1 MAERHMAIVALY
13 GPYKILAVELQP
25 PEPYLV
31 DCGDGDQF
39 FFPFLFVIGPSGLGA
54 RAGLMI
60 NKDTAAGPNGDC
72 RLKDLSNCLTAS
84 RELLKAIIHVLG
96 PCDRHFSAISLVFAL
111 HAEIYHASEHLVCLM
126 AEKRSDC
133 CETICRK
140 KRFSEQKETLNLEEK
155 RSIRCLI
162 QPIIKELQSEKI
174 LRKRTERIN
183 KELGLEFTKLK
194 DSLTKTSQELENER
208 RSREVAEKMCS
219 DLSREYAERK
229 AAVEEL
235 KRQFVKVQEEL
246 EDEREMLQIADEWRE
261 ERVQMKIY
269 EAKLE
274 FEEKSAVVDRLRN
287 ELEAFLTAKRTE
299 EPEADDEDGESQS
312 SGLHSIELHI
322 ERDNETETR
331 LNSLEEGRES
341 NYGDRAVQDDENYM
355 KGLWKH
361 MLSDSKD
368 AIAQCLA
375 PEEDEACEEE
385 SNVAEMVKAMRERVN
400 GEIVER
406 GGKMLQSIDCRN
418 STVFERTP
426 QTAPFNKQS
435 LLTIAELKSCTF
447 RSTADTLSFAL
458 FGISPTLGGQE
469 HDILSVPVGQ

>member
-1 MAERHMAIVALY
+1 MAERHVAIVALY
-13 GPYKILAVELQP
+13 GLYEILAVEFQP
-25 PEPYLV
+25 PEPYIV
-31 DCGDGDQF
+31 DYGSREGE
-39 FFPFLFVIGPSGLGA
+39 GEMGGGA
-54 RAGLMI
+54 RPGLMI

-140 KRFSEQKETLNLEEK
+140 NLEEK

-312 SGLHSIELHI
+312 S
-322 ERDNETETR
+322 
-331 LNSLEEGRES
+331 ES

-355 KGLWKH
+355 KGLWK
-361 MLSDSKD
+361 
-368 AIAQCLA
+368 
-375 PEEDEACEEE
+375 PCE
-385 SNVAEMVKAMRERVN
+385 
-400 GEIVER
+400 
-406 GGKMLQSIDCRN
+406 
-418 STVFERTP
+418 
-426 QTAPFNKQS
+426 
-435 LLTIAELKSCTF
+435 KS
-447 RSTADTLSFAL
+447 RMSRDDRRK
-458 FGISPTLGGQE
+458 GR
-469 HDILSVPVGQ
+469 

>member
-1 MAERHMAIVALY
+1 M
-13 GPYKILAVELQP
+13 LQKNACCRRLTS
-25 PEPYLV
+25 EN
-31 DCGDGDQF
+31 
-39 FFPFLFVIGPSGLGA
+39 FVGGS
-54 RAGLMI
+54 
-60 NKDTAAGPNGDC
+60 GDC

-140 KRFSEQKETLNLEEK
+140 NLEEK

-312 SGLHSIELHI
+312 SGLHSIKLHI

-331 LNSLEEGRES
+331 LNSLEEEGRES

-355 KGLWKH
+355 KGLWKR

-368 AIAQCLA
+368 AIAQCLV

-406 GGKMLQSIDCRN
+406 GGKMLQSHVQIP
-418 STVFERTP
+418 SM
-426 QTAPFNKQS
+426 
-435 LLTIAELKSCTF
+435 
-447 RSTADTLSFAL
+447 
-458 FGISPTLGGQE
+458 
-469 HDILSVPVGQ
+469 